1 MLLVEQIG
9 AGGRVDELLAATVG
23 GDDFVFFAFLPPRHR
38 DRLAGNGSEL
48 TETDEVSLVFASL
61 VLLLLL
67 VVVVVVL
74 LRRLLL
80 LPLAT
85 ISCWLAG
92 EPPPVEV
99 EEGEARDAE
108 LEMDAN
114 AEEAVEEEE
123 VEEELLSV
131 ALSAKGV
138 LLLLEEEEKKDLKVD
153 TAEAAL
159 LLLLVL
165 VLRLLPLLLLSD
177 FSVSLLL
184 LLLLLLPLL
193 SSWLSLAF
201 MLSIMAVFV
210 VVGCTVASK
219 LVVVVVMGIKI
230 RSQM

>member
-184 LLLLLLPLL
+184 LLLLPLL